1 MTRTVGELR
10 NDIRTA
16 VGRFERV
23 DSPPFTKEDLAALC
37 AAVGYDIDTD
47 GRLPP
52 KGRMRAGILRR
63 IEQLE
68 TDDPDTVDRPFR
80 KAELTAIATALDTE

>member
-1 MTRTVGELR
+1 MAQTVGELR
-10 NDIRTA
+10 NDIRET

-37 AAVGYDIDTD
+37 EAVGYAIDTD

-52 KGRMRAGILRR
+52 KARMRAGILRA
-63 IEQLE
+63 IGEAD
-68 TDDPDTVDRPFR
+68 TDDPATAERPFR
-80 KAELTAIATALDTE
+80 KAELTAIAAALRSE